1 MIQERFWGSTYIA
14 DDESKRIMPLL
25 CAAVDNQRMQQ
36 DYTIPYSYWTD
47 KNGWLYIKWNVT
59 NLENKPVIR
68 YRFDE
73 SGKLIAEAISEKL
86 THAELLR
93 GKGNNAPV
101 VLITGDTHRDFKR
114 IVRFCECF
122 PTTKDDV
129 MIILGDA
136 GINYYSDIRDEQVK
150 ERLAALPIT
159 LFCIY
164 GNHEVRPEAVGSYRT
179 TNWHG
184 GEAYIEDR
192 FHNLIF
198 AKDGEM
204 YDIAGKKTL
213 VIGGAYSVDKWYRLK
228 NHYHWFEDEQ
238 PSPKIKAHVEETLNR
253 NNWKVDVVL
262 SHTTPYQ
269 YRPTDLF
276 IPMIDQSTVDSST
289 EKWLRDI
296 EERLD
301 YNRWYAGHF
310 HCDRKTD
317 KMQIMYRN
325 VELFCCDRE
334 LDFSM
339 E

>member
-1 MIQERFWGSTYIA
+1 MIQERFWGTTYI
-14 DDESKRIMPLL
+14 DDYESECIIPLL
-25 CAAVDNQRMQQ
+25 CAAVDHQKVKQ
-36 DYTIPYSYWTD
+36 DYRKPYSYWTD
-47 KNGWLYIKWNVT
+47 KNGWLYIKWTMRYN
-59 NLENKPVIR
+59 ESKPVLR

-73 SGKLIAEAISEKL
+73 SGKLITEAISENL

-101 VLITGDTHRDFKR
+101 VLITGDTHRSFNR

-129 MIILGDA
+129 MIILGDV
-136 GINYYSDIRDEQVK
+136 GVNYYSDSRDEQVK
-150 ERLAALPIT
+150 ERLATLPIT
-159 LFCIY
+159 LFCIH
-164 GNHEVRPEAVGSYRT
+164 GNHEMRPETVGSYHT
-179 TNWHG
+179 AIWHG
-184 GEAYIEDR
+184 GEVYIEDR
-192 FHNLIF
+192 FPNLIF
-198 AKDGEM
+198 AKDGEV

-213 VIGGAYSVDKWYRLK
+213 IIGGAYSVDKWYRLQ
-228 NHYHWFEDEQ
+228 NNYQWFEDEQ
-238 PSPKIKAHVEETLNR
+238 PSPEIKAHVEETLNR
-253 NNWKVDVVL
+253 NMWKVDVVL

-276 IPMIDQSTVDSST
+276 IPGLDQSTIDSST

-296 EERLD
+296 EEKLSYD
-301 YNRWYAGHF
+301 KWYAGHF
-310 HCDRKTD
+310 HCDKKTD
-317 KMQIMYRN
+317 KMEIMYKN